1 MSGSDAGGTI
11 FGFIGIITALLGV
24 IALIMWGIVTLFSSQ
39 MWILAIAI
47 CLLAASAICW
57 TLVWYADK
65 QYYKRQA
72 ELKKQ

>member
-11 FGFIGIITALLGV
+11 IGFIGIITAFLGV
-24 IALIMWGIVTLFSSQ
+24 IALSMWGIASLFSSQ

-47 CLLAASAICW
+47 CLFVASAICW

-65 QYYKRQA
+65 QYYKDRRN
-72 ELKKQ
+72 